1 MAGDEILKVSG
12 HKEIRNSILYT
23 NFETITVL
31 IDQQAVSGLKYPN
44 TYNIC
49 GICVIIRLNNS

>member
-12 HKEIRNSILYT
+12 HEEIRNSILYT

-31 IDQQAVSGLKYPN
+31 IDRQAVSIIVVS
-44 TYNIC
+44 NIR
-49 GICVIIRLNNS
+49 IHIYIILYVFNN